1 MKTLKKLFLIL
12 AMLAISYVGFS
23 QTPVGQIR
31 LPDRVT
37 AITTNLPAGTTII
50 CLSDS
55 TYWNVKSD
63 GMASGL
69 TLTTGRH
76 SVDLVV
82 KPTNLAEGTKT
93 TTTVP
98 ITSSTGTG
106 ATLDTADATHA
117 GVMSASDKIKSMNT
131 SGINSGNQILTVESA
146 TQPTTHATMT
156 IGGAPGDTVNVSGAG
171 INKVSTVGKSIIIT
185 GTEVDGSISNEGSI
199 SVEHSAGNA
208 ILNSNTSGSTGDTI
222 TAGTG
227 ITITGTGTHGFTIN
241 STVSNHLLITEVF
254 EEGTTGSTGTVH
266 TLAHTP
272 ITPST
277 GMTVILNTTVLGTTQ
292 FSNNGT
298 GNKNIKSLLPVYKYD
313 RLSVTYT
320 YAQ

>member
-12 AMLAISYVGFS
+12 AMLAISYAGFS

-31 LPDRVT
+31 LPNRIT

-55 TYWNVKSD
+55 TYWNVKSA

-69 TLTTGRH
+69 TLTTGRG
-76 SVDLVV
+76 SVDLIV
-82 KPTNLAEGTKT
+82 KPTNLAQGTKT

-98 ITSSTGTG
+98 ITSSTGIS

-131 SGINSGNQILTVESA
+131 SGVNSGNQILTVESA

-199 SVEHSAGNA
+199 SVAHSAGNA

-227 ITITGTGTHGFTIN
+227 ITITGVGTHGFTIN
-241 STVSNHLLITEVF
+241 STVSNHIFTTEFF
-254 EEGTTGSTGTVH
+254 EEATTGATGTAH
-266 TLAHTP
+266 TLQHTP
-272 ITPST
+272 VTAST
-277 GMTVILNTTVLGTTQ
+277 GMVVRLNGAPLKSDQYTNVTTTLTVTI
-292 FSNNGT
+292 
-298 GNKNIKSLLPVYKYD
+298 PVYKYD
-313 RLSVTYT
+313 RLSVSYT
-320 YAQ
+320 Y